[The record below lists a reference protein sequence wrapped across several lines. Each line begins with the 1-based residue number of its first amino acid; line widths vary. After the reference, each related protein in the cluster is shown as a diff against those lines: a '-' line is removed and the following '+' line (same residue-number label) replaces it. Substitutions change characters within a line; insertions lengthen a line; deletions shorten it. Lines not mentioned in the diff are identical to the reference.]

1 MTDSF
6 VKRKKAVTGKQLSL
20 TDEMKNEKK
29 IHKCFY
35 RGCEDVFIREVL
47 QPPSSD
53 INHNVAY
60 INGKHVDEDGNNRTC
75 GPGREEVL

>member
-29 IHKCFY
+29 IHEAEKMF
-35 RGCEDVFIREVL
+35 FIREVL

-53 INHNVAY
+53 INDNVAY
-60 INGKHVDEDGNNRTC
+60 INEKHVDEDRNNRT
-75 GPGREEVL
+75 

>member
-29 IHKCFY
+29 MHEAEKMF
-35 RGCEDVFIREVL
+35 FIREVL
-47 QPPSSD
+47 QPPSSG
-53 INHNVAY
+53 INDNVAY
-60 INGKHVDEDGNNRTC
+60 INGKHVDEDRNNRT
-75 GPGREEVL
+75 

>member
-29 IHKCFY
+29 IHEAEKMF
-35 RGCEDVFIREVL
+35 FIREVL

-53 INHNVAY
+53 INDNVAY
-60 INGKHVDEDGNNRTC
+60 INGKYVDEDRNNRT
-75 GPGREEVL
+75 

>member
-29 IHKCFY
+29 MHEAEKMF
-35 RGCEDVFIREVL
+35 FIREVL

-53 INHNVAY
+53 INDNVAY
-60 INGKHVDEDGNNRTC
+60 INGKHEDEDRNNRT
-75 GPGREEVL
+75 

>member
-29 IHKCFY
+29 IHEAEKMF
-35 RGCEDVFIREVL
+35 FIREVL

-53 INHNVAY
+53 INDNVAY
-60 INGKHVDEDGNNRTC
+60 INGKHVDEDRNNRT
-75 GPGREEVL
+75 

>member
-29 IHKCFY
+29 IHEAEKMF
-35 RGCEDVFIREVL
+35 FIREVL

-53 INHNVAY
+53 INDNVAY

>member
-29 IHKCFY
+29 IHEAEKMF
-35 RGCEDVFIREVL
+35 FIREVL
-47 QPPSSD
+47 QPPSSG
-53 INHNVAY
+53 INDNVAY
-60 INGKHVDEDGNNRTC
+60 INGKHVDEDRNNRT
-75 GPGREEVL
+75 

>member
-29 IHKCFY
+29 MHEAEKMF
-35 RGCEDVFIREVL
+35 FIREVL

-53 INHNVAY
+53 INDNVAY
-60 INGKHVDEDGNNRTC
+60 INGKHVDEDRNNRT
-75 GPGREEVL
+75 

>member
-6 VKRKKAVTGKQLSL
+6 VKRKKSVTGKQLSL

-29 IHKCFY
+29 IHEAEKMF
-35 RGCEDVFIREVL
+35 FIREVL

-53 INHNVAY
+53 INDNVAY
-60 INGKHVDEDGNNRTC
+60 INGKHVDEDRNNRT
-75 GPGREEVL
+75 

>member
-6 VKRKKAVTGKQLSL
+6 VKRKKAVAGKQLSL

-29 IHKCFY
+29 MHEAEKMF
-35 RGCEDVFIREVL
+35 FIREVL

-53 INHNVAY
+53 INDNVAY
-60 INGKHVDEDGNNRTC
+60 INGKHVDEDRNNRT
-75 GPGREEVL
+75 